1 MAKVILTD
9 ENKMLPFI
17 RHMQNIKT
25 TQPCGEAFKI
35 LCIYKIIRKKK
46 SVWKNSNQR
55 KTTRILSEDQ

>member
-25 TQPCGEAFKI
+25 TQPCGKAFKI

-46 SVWKNSNQR
+46 CVEEFKSKKNYKNIQ
-55 KTTRILSEDQ
+55 